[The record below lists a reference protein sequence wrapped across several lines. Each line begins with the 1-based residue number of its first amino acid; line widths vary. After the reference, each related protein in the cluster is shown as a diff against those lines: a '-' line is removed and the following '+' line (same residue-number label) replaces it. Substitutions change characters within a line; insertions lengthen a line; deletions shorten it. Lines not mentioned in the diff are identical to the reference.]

1 MTDNVTAA
9 ELRQFIERWEQLDA
23 EKRDIADQQKEVM
36 AEAKGRGYSTPIM
49 REIIRL
55 RKLRPDDRAEREAV
69 LDLYLSALGMA

>member
-9 ELRQFIERWEQLDA
+9 ELAQFVERIESIEG
-23 EKRDIADQQKEVM
+23 DIREYQETRKEVY
-36 AEAKGRGYSTPIM
+36 AEAKSRGYSTPIM

>member
-36 AEAKGRGYSTPIM
+36 AEAKSRGYSTPIM